1 MIDEEDTEEEE
12 EEVEK
17 EGESKEKEGESKEGA
32 ESEVAKEGAEKEKE
46 GEEEVG
52 GAEAETKEGE
62 DQKAQVCIFLIQW
75 NRFLIYYY
83 SRSFKCVLRGGN
95 VNYCFYQELIFS
107 RIT

>member
-46 GEEEVG
+46 KEGEEEVG

-75 NRFLIYYY
+75 NRFLIYIIILE
-83 SRSFKCVLRGGN
+83 VLN
-95 VNYCFYQELIFS
+95 VCWEVGMLLTIVSTRN
-107 RIT
+107 